1 MERNCTYVTVCVS
14 TIPETAHGYTWR
26 YLGKY
31 NNSDGMVRVDGKL
44 NTANVS
50 SWCDSTGSTIY
61 TPVLSESAKTYER
74 LYINWLNRAK
84 AIKERMKNCY
94 DWGDFSQED
103 KKKNFYNVNPKV
115 NLTYKGAMVIFI
127 HMMEILMY
135 QLK

>member
-1 MERNCTYVTVCVS
+1 
-14 TIPETAHGYTWR
+14 
-26 YLGKY
+26 
-31 NNSDGMVRVDGKL
+31 
-44 NTANVS
+44 
-50 SWCDSTGSTIY
+50 
-61 TPVLSESAKTYER
+61 
-74 LYINWLNRAK
+74 
-84 AIKERMKNCY
+84 MKNCY